1 MSVENKLN
9 AIARYLAAQNEEER
23 QRARTA
29 MLEEICD
36 TSEAA
41 AELECRPYPD
51 AKSVITT
58 ILLELGVPCHIRG
71 YSYLICA
78 IGAVVE
84 KPELMNRVTQA
95 LYPLV
100 ADIHHTT
107 DCRVERGIRHAIE
120 CGWDRCDLETMQSYF
135 GNTISIRKCKPTNS
149 EFIARVAC
157 VVRQRMEEVS

>member
-1 MSVENKLN
+1 MSIENKLN

-29 MLEEICD
+29 MLEEIHD
-36 TSEAA
+36 TPEA
-41 AELECRPYPD
+41 AELECKPYPD
-51 AKSVITT
+51 AKSVI
-58 ILLELGVPCHIRG
+58 IAALLELGVPCHIRG

-84 KPELMNRVTQA
+84 KPELMYAVTCT

-100 ADIHHTT
+100 ADICHTT
-107 DCRVERGIRHAIE
+107 GCRVERGIRHAIE

-135 GNTISIRKCKPTNS
+135 GNTISTRRCKPTNS

-157 VVRQRMEEVS
+157 VARQRMQEVG